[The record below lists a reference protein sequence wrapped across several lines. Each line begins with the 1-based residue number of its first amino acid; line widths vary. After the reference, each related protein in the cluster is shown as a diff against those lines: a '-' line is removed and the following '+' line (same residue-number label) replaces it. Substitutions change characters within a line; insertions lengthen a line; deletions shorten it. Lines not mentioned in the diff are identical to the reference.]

1 VVCGPD
7 HLTYWRAF
15 ADSPEP
21 EPDPRIRMLGFVS
34 DVRPLYVEANLAL
47 VPTVVSAGTNV
58 KVLEAMAMQRAVV
71 STVSGCAGLGLL
83 HGHSAWIA
91 DTPEAF
97 AAGIATLIADPDRR
111 RQIAQAAYYHAVR
124 HFDWQAI
131 GEKQRALFRAQ

>member
-1 VVCGPD
+1 
-7 HLTYWRAF
+7 
-15 ADSPEP
+15 
-21 EPDPRIRMLGFVS
+21 
-34 DVRPLYVEANLAL
+34 
-47 VPTVVSAGTNV
+47 
-58 KVLEAMAMQRAVV
+58 
-71 STVSGCAGLGLL
+71 LL

-131 GEKQRALFRAQ
+131 GEKQRALLTRVDRAT